1 MANAA
6 SGRTRGHLVGESA
19 GVRNIRSRCASVT
32 AALILAAACTRD
44 GAPHAAP
51 AGDWRVT
58 GGEPGNSRYASLD
71 QIHRGN
77 VGQLRVAWVYHTGD
91 APPGGRSEIQAT
103 PIVVDGVLYTTTPAL
118 AVVAL
123 RADRGAL
130 LWRFDP
136 FAGRAPES
144 HANRG
149 VAFWSEG
156 RDRRILLT
164 AGRRLYALDAATG
177 RPVPTFGDSGS
188 VDLGAGLGRDVAGAF
203 LLATSPGVIYKD
215 LLIQGTRVGE
225 GEGSAPGHVRAYDV
239 RTGRIRWTFHTIPQA
254 GEYGSD
260 SWPADAWKTAG
271 GANSW
276 AGMAVD
282 AERGIVY
289 VPTGSATPDFYGG
302 DRIGLNLF
310 ANTLLA
316 LDAATGRRRWHFQT
330 VHHDLWDRDLP
341 AAPNLLRVTRD
352 GRRVDAVA
360 QITKT
365 GFVFLFDRETGRP
378 LFPIKEHAVPASEL
392 QGEQA
397 WPTQPF
403 PVKPAPFA
411 RQRLTEADLTELS
424 PDARG
429 ASLARY
435 RALRRGGLFTPPSR
449 EGSIVFPGFDGGGEW
464 GGAAVDRETGLLY
477 VNASD
482 VPWIAAMRE
491 TPLVAAGTG
500 APRAGPVVYASTCA
514 GCHGPE
520 RRGDGDRVPSLV
532 GVGTR
537 LSAAEIQQVIERGR
551 GFMPSFANLPEPE
564 KRAVVAYLLGRRA
577 PAAPRAGARAAAGT
591 PGQGQDDSPHA
602 AELAASRARQTK
614 APYEFVGYERWK
626 DPDGYPAVKPP
637 WGTLNA
643 IDLNTGEYRWRVPLG
658 EHPELTAKGIAPTGT
673 EQYGGP
679 IVTAGGLVFIA
690 ATQDAKIR
698 AFDKE
703 TGTVLWEAVLPAAGF
718 ATPSTYAVR
727 GRQYVVI
734 AAAGGKLGKKSGDAY
749 VAFALPD

>member
-6 SGRTRGHLVGESA
+6 SARARDRIAGRSA
-19 GVRNIRSRCASVT
+19 GVPRLRHRRASV
-32 AALILAAACTRD
+32 AAVLALTAACTRG
-44 GAPHAAP
+44 GAPRAAP
-51 AGDWRVT
+51 EGDWRVT

-71 QIHRGN
+71 QINRGN
-77 VGQLRVAWVYHTGD
+77 VRQLRVAWVYHTGD
-91 APPGGRSEIQAT
+91 LPPGGRSEIQAT

-123 RADRGAL
+123 RADSGAL

-136 FAGRAPES
+136 FQGRTPEP

-149 VAFWSEG
+149 VAYWADG
-156 RDRRILLT
+156 PDRRVFFT
-164 AGRRLYALDAATG
+164 AGTRLYALDAATG
-177 RPVPTFGDSGS
+177 RPIPGFGTQGW
-188 VDLGAGLGRDVAGAF
+188 VDLGAGLGRDVAGEF
-203 LLATSPGVIYKD
+203 LLATSPGVIYED

-239 RTGRIRWTFHTIPQA
+239 RTGRIRWTFHTIPRP
-254 GEYGSD
+254 GEHGHD
-260 SWPADAWKTAG
+260 SWPAAAWKTAG

-282 AERGIVY
+282 VKRGIVY

-302 DRIGLNLF
+302 DRLGQTLF

-316 LDAATGRRRWHFQT
+316 LDAATGKRRWHFQT
-330 VHHDLWDRDLP
+330 VHHDVWDRDLP
-341 AAPNLLRVTRD
+341 APPNLLTVAHG

-365 GFVFLFDRETGRP
+365 GFVFLFDRETGQPIFPVEERP
-378 LFPIKEHAVPASEL
+378 VPASDL
-392 QGEQA
+392 TGEQA

-403 PVKPAPFA
+403 PVKPIPFA
-411 RQRLTEADLTELS
+411 RQTITEADLTELS
-424 PDARG
+424 PG
-429 ASLARY
+429 AHA
-435 RALRRGGLFTPPSR
+435 AVLRRFRTLRRAGLFTPPSR
-449 EGSIVFPGFDGGGEW
+449 EGSLVFPGFDGGGEW
-464 GGAAVDRETGLLY
+464 GGAAVDRETGVLY

-491 TPLVAAGTG
+491 VPLVAPGTG
-500 APRAGPVVYASTCA
+500 APRAGPAVYAGTCA
-514 GCHGPE
+514 GCHGAD
-520 RRGDGDRVPSLV
+520 RRGDGDRVPSLI
-532 GVGTR
+532 GVDAR

-551 GFMPSFANLPEPE
+551 GFMPSFASMPEAE
-564 KRAVVAYLLGRRA
+564 KRAVIAYLLRGRR
-577 PAAPRAGARAAAGT
+577 PAGPAGG
-591 PGQGQDDSPHA
+591 GQGEGRQDESAHA
-602 AELAASRARQTK
+602 AELAASRSRPTK

-626 DPDGYPAVKPP
+626 DPSGYPAVKPP

-643 IDLNTGEYRWRVPLG
+643 IDLNTGEYRWKIPLG
-658 EHPELTAKGIAPTGT
+658 EHPELTAKGVQPTGT

-690 ATQDAKIR
+690 ATRDAKFR

-703 TGTVLWEAVLPAAGF
+703 TGSLLWEAALPAAGY

-734 AAAGGKLGKKSGDAY
+734 AAGGGKLGTESGDAY